1 MNLGNMLNEHI
12 SGLLKEIA
20 EDAGKI
26 ESWSKH
32 MDNEQCLSRELV
44 EQISIC
50 NCRIGQNQRA
60 ISGWINSVVDVAKE
74 DHKNKFTP

>member
-1 MNLGNMLNEHI
+1 MNLGNMINEHI

-20 EDAGKI
+20 EESSKI
-26 ESWSKH
+26 ESWAKH
-32 MDNEQCLSRELV
+32 MDKEQCLSRELV

-60 ISGWINSVVDVAKE
+60 ITGWINSVVDVARE
-74 DHKNKFTP
+74 DHKNKFTL

>member
-12 SGLLKEIA
+12 SGLLQEIA
-20 EDAGKI
+20 EESGKI

-32 MDNEQCLSRELV
+32 MNNEQRLSRELV

-50 NCRIGQNQRA
+50 NSRIGQCQRA
-60 ISGWINSVVDVAKE
+60 ISGWINRVVDVVRE
-74 DHKNKFTP
+74 DHKNKFIP